1 MNNYYKYNNY
11 YMLRNI
17 NILIL
22 GADNDSIWEQKG
34 VKIVLDCIKTL
45 EKNKKLS
52 SVKNWDVINF
62 YYTDDKLSPKLNE
75 FFFDDSLTIDGK
87 KITITY
93 KVLPEEF
100 LNLRDLNIEKLIKL
114 IPNRF
119 QFILNENCPRA
130 DFGIRSNHL
139 YKIINELLVLDG
151 YYIDKHSAIEY
162 FSQTGYD
169 SIYKNQIELIKKDVN
184 ISGLK
189 SDNIWSI
196 FKLRKQDNETFDEE
210 LKLAIELS
218 KQTAGKRKKSHKRKK
233 SYKRKKS
240 HKIKKFKSHKK
251 SLKRKKV

>member
-1 MNNYYKYNNY
+1 MS
-11 YMLRNI
+11 RNI
-17 NILIL
+17 NVLIL
-22 GADNDSIWEQKG
+22 CADNGSIGQLKG

-62 YYTDDKLSPKLNE
+62 YYTGDKLTPKLNE
-75 FFFDDSLTIDGK
+75 FLFDDRITIDGK

-130 DFGIRSNHL
+130 DFGIKSNHL

-151 YYIDKHSAIEY
+151 YYIDKHSAIEH

-169 SIYKNQIELIKKDVN
+169 SIYKNQIELIQKDVN
-184 ISGLK
+184 ISELK
-189 SDNIWSI
+189 RDNIWSI
-196 FKLRKQDNETFDEE
+196 FKLRQQDNKTFDEE

>member
-1 MNNYYKYNNY
+1 MP
-11 YMLRNI
+11 RNI

-22 GADNDSIWEQKG
+22 CADNGSIEQQKG
-34 VKIVLDCIKTL
+34 VKIVLDSIKSL
-45 EKNKKLS
+45 NLS
-52 SVKNWDVINF
+52 SIKNWDVINF
-62 YYTDDKLSPKLNE
+62 YYTGDKLSPKLNE
-75 FFFDDSLTIDGK
+75 FLFDDSITITGK

-93 KVLPEEF
+93 KVLPKEF
-100 LNLRDLNIEKLIKL
+100 LNLRDLNIEELIKQ

-130 DFGIRSNHL
+130 DFGIRSNNL
-139 YKIINELLVLDG
+139 YKIINKLLVLDG
-151 YYIDKHSAIEY
+151 YYIDKHSAIEH

-169 SIYKNQIELIKKDVN
+169 SIYKNQIELIQKDVN

-196 FKLRKQDNETFDEE
+196 FKLRKQTSETFDDE

-218 KQTAGKRKKSHKRKK
+218 KQTAGKRKKSYKRKN
-233 SYKRKKS
+233 SHKRKKS

-251 SLKRKKV
+251 SVKRKKV